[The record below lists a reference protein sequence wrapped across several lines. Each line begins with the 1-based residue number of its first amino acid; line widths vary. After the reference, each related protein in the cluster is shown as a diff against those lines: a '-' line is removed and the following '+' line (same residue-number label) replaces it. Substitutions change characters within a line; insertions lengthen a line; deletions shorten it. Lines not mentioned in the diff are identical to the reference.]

1 MDTGGGVGIVGVG
14 IGKSIGKRLVVG
26 VGIVIVVMGIGIDVV
41 VMGVGSVV
49 VLVAVVVTA
58 LFVFFDSLAC
68 DDACGDGNDGV
79 TEEHDDG

>member
-1 MDTGGGVGIVGVG
+1 MI
-14 IGKSIGKRLVVG
+14 VG

-49 VLVAVVVTA
+49 VLAAVVVTA
-58 LFVFFDSLAC
+58 LLVFFDGFAC
-68 DDACGDGNDGV
+68 DDSCGDGNDRV